1 MSDKPKKSAKKA
13 VSKEKVPAVKKA
25 KPVKKQAAK
34 KTAPV
39 SLPAVKAPKK
49 TTKHSGF
56 VAIIGRPNV
65 GKSTLLNYLVGEKL
79 AGVSNKPQTTR
90 NPVRGILSKP
100 QGQIVF
106 VDTPG
111 LHQPQDLL
119 GSWMMR
125 EADKAL
131 EGVDLLYWMVLPQ
144 PPHPYEE
151 KILELVKKLK
161 IPTFLLVNQTDR
173 YSKPAILPVLEFYAA
188 AHSFAEMIPVSAKT
202 GDQIELVLQ
211 KTYEALPLAE
221 PFFPEDQI
229 SDQNERFIVTEIVRE
244 KLFRFTEQEV
254 PYSTAI
260 VIDEFKD
267 RNERLTDIQ
276 LTIVVEKDSQ
286 KAIIIG
292 KQGEMLRQIG
302 QQARYDI
309 ENLLKKK
316 VFLQIWVKTVP
327 FWKGS
332 ERALKD
338 LGYGPTQ

>member
-1 MSDKPKKSAKKA
+1 MSNKPKKTSVKKA
-13 VSKEKVPAVKKA
+13 VKKDAPAKKVKAVKKPA
-25 KPVKKQAAK
+25 LK

-39 SLPAVKAPKK
+39 SLPVIKEPKK

-111 LHQPQDLL
+111 LHQPQDML
-119 GSWMMR
+119 GSWMMK

-144 PPHPYEE
+144 PAHPFEE
-151 KILELVKKLK
+151 KILDLVKKLK

-173 YSKPAILPVLEFYAA
+173 YSKPAILPVLEYYAA
-188 AHSFAEMIPVSAKT
+188 AHPFAQLIPISAKT
-202 GDQIELVLQ
+202 GDQINVLLQ

-221 PFFPEDQI
+221 PYFPEDQI

-260 VIDEFKD
+260 VIDEFKE
-267 RNERLTDIQ
+267 RNDRLTDIQ
-276 LTIVVEKDSQ
+276 LTIIVEKDSQ

-292 KQGEMLRQIG
+292 RQGEMLRHIG

-309 ENLLKKK
+309 ENLLRKK

-332 ERALKD
+332 AKHLKE
-338 LGYGPTQ
+338 LGYGETPQ

>member
-1 MSDKPKKSAKKA
+1 MSEKPKKISRKTEAKGKKPS
-13 VSKEKVPAVKKA
+13 VKKVKAVKKNTVE
-25 KPVKKQAAK
+25 KPSLSALPAFKPAK
-34 KTAPV
+34 K
-39 SLPAVKAPKK
+39 SN
-49 TTKHSGF
+49 KHSGF

-111 LHQPQDLL
+111 LHQPQDML

-125 EADKAL
+125 ETDKAL

-151 KILELVKKLK
+151 KILNMVQKLK

-173 YSKPAILPVLEFYAA
+173 YSKPAILPVLEHYSAV
-188 AHSFAEMIPVSAKT
+188 HSFAEMIPISAKT
-202 GDQIELVLQ
+202 GDQVELVLQ
-211 KTYEALPLAE
+211 KTFEALPLAE

-260 VIDEFKD
+260 VIDEFKE